1 MKVAV
6 IGSGIA
12 GLTSALIAHLNGH
25 EVHLYEKNNY
35 FGGHSNTVQFFDGT
49 QEIPVDTGFLVHNTK
64 TYPNLIKLFEYLNVQ
79 TTESDMTLSIK
90 NLKDHLEWGG
100 RDLKSV
106 FIQKRNFFRPGF
118 YRLIF
123 DILKFNKAASSY
135 LKIALS
141 DKNMTLGDLLQRYA
155 YSQELKNWYLV
166 PMAAAIW
173 STPADKILDFPA
185 WTFLQFCLN
194 HHLLQINDRPQW
206 RTIPGGSKV
215 YVQKIVDLISYKW
228 TGVHID
234 KIIRTPQSF
243 EVHHN
248 NQIDKFDIGI
258 MATHA
263 DQSLFLIEDITD
275 HEKMILSHFKFQK
288 NKAVLHT
295 DESILPD
302 RNYIWSAWNYL
313 SHHQSDH
320 VCVSYLINKLQPIAT
335 KKNVIVTLNPDFADV
350 SENKIDRSIE
360 YEHPLFDNK
369 TVQAQADIPLIQ
381 GKKSTYYVGAWQGY
395 GFHEDG
401 VNSALK
407 IAQHLHWK
415 IPWK

>member
-1 MKVAV
+1 MKIAV
-6 IGSGIA
+6 VGSGIA
-12 GLTSALIAHLNGH
+12 GLTSALLAHLNGH
-25 EVHLYEKNNY
+25 EVHLYEKNDY
-35 FGGHSNTVQFFDGT
+35 FGGHSNTVDFFDGT
-49 QEIPVDTGFLVHNTK
+49 QVIPVDTGFLVHNTK
-64 TYPNLIKLFEYLNVQ
+64 TYPNLIKIFEYLKVP

-90 NLKDHLEWGG
+90 NLQDNLEWGG

-106 FIQKRNFFRPGF
+106 FIQKRNFLRPSF

-123 DILKFNKAASSY
+123 DILKFNKSAPDY
-135 LKIALS
+135 LNIAVN
-141 DKNMTLGDLLQRYA
+141 DKQMTLGDLLQRYS

-185 WTFLQFCLN
+185 WTFLQFFLN
-194 HHLLQINDRPQW
+194 HNLLQINDRPQW

-215 YVQKIVDLISYKW
+215 YVKKIIDLIPYKFK
-228 TGVHID
+228 GAQID
-234 KIIRTPQSF
+234 KIVRTPKSF
-243 EVHHN
+243 EIYRN
-248 NQIDKFDIGI
+248 NQIEKFDLGI

-263 DQSLFLIEDITD
+263 DQSLFLIEDIAD
-275 HEKMILSHFKFQK
+275 DEKSILSQFKFQK

-295 DESILPD
+295 DESVLPE

-313 SHHQSDH
+313 SNHQTTQ
-320 VCVSYLINKLQPIAT
+320 VCVSYLINKLQPIST
-335 KKNVIVTLNPDFADV
+335 KKNILVTLNPASLISPD
-350 SENKIDRSIE
+350 KIDRAID

-369 TVQAQADIPLIQ
+369 TVEAQSIIHQIQ

-401 VNSALK
+401 VNSALRVAK
-407 IAQHLHWK
+407 QLNWK
-415 IPWK
+415 IPWS

>member
-1 MKVAV
+1 MKIAV
-6 IGSGIA
+6 VGSGIA

-64 TYPNLIKLFEYLNVQ
+64 TYPNLIKIFEFLKVQ

-90 NLKDHLEWGG
+90 NLEDHLEWGG

-106 FIQKRNFFRPGF
+106 FIQKRNFFRPTF

-123 DILKFNKAASSY
+123 DILKFNKAAPDY
-135 LKIALS
+135 LKVAMN
-141 DKNMTLGDLLQRYA
+141 DKQMTLGGLLERYA
-155 YSQELKNWYLV
+155 YSQELKNWYLI

-215 YVQKIVDLISYKW
+215 YVKKIIDLIPYKFK
-228 TGVHID
+228 GIKID
-234 KIIRTPQSF
+234 KIVRTPESF
-243 EVHHN
+243 EVYHS
-248 NQIDKFDIGI
+248 NQVEKFDLGI

-263 DQSLFLIEDITD
+263 DQSLSLIEDITD
-275 HEKMILSHFKFQK
+275 HEKSILSHFKFQK
-288 NKAVLHT
+288 NLAVLHT
-295 DESILPD
+295 DESILPE
-302 RNYIWSAWNYL
+302 RSYIWSAWNYL
-313 SHHQSDH
+313 SNHQNTQ

-335 KKNVIVTLNPDFADV
+335 KKNILVTLNPASPISPD
-350 SENKIDRSIE
+350 KMDRSIE

-369 TVQAQADIPLIQ
+369 TVEAQSALHQIQ

-401 VNSALK
+401 VNSALRVAK
-407 IAQHLHWK
+407 QRHWK
-415 IPWK
+415 IPWS